1 MCLIF
6 LTQTLNLNWISLRSN
21 FKDFKILDLSLGCD
35 LWLMCTD
42 FFSCSNKQWKVT
54 FKVGIY
60 LSCCISWMM
69 HRRSYKHSD
78 LFPIILKVAKET
90 NEDISRNSEIFKFV
104 ACCISNYF
112 IKELDLRRKFYASRR
127 RPVFC
132 QFLGKF
138 YNTLVT
144 KIQSNAKFSKELFG

>member
-1 MCLIF
+1 MCPFFSNIKWQGSWNLRKSGGAKDMNFRENPIF
-6 LTQTLNLNWISLRSN
+6 FSN
-21 FKDFKILDLSLGCD
+21 FGYFSAK
-35 LWLMCTD
+35 
-42 FFSCSNKQWKVT
+42 FFSCSNKEWKVT

-112 IKELDLRRKFYASRR
+112 IKELDLRRKFHASRR
-127 RPVFC
+127 RPVFVS
-132 QFLGKF
+132 FWVNFIIHL
-138 YNTLVT
+138 
-144 KIQSNAKFSKELFG
+144 

>member
-1 MCLIF
+1 
-6 LTQTLNLNWISLRSN
+6 
-21 FKDFKILDLSLGCD
+21 
-35 LWLMCTD
+35 
-42 FFSCSNKQWKVT
+42 
-54 FKVGIY
+54 
-60 LSCCISWMM
+60 M

-112 IKELDLRRKFYASRR
+112 IKELDLRQKFLL
-127 RPVFC
+127 PEEGQFC

-144 KIQSNAKFSKELFG
+144 KIQPNAQFSKELFG

>member
-1 MCLIF
+1 
-6 LTQTLNLNWISLRSN
+6 
-21 FKDFKILDLSLGCD
+21 
-35 LWLMCTD
+35 
-42 FFSCSNKQWKVT
+42 
-54 FKVGIY
+54 
-60 LSCCISWMM
+60 M

-112 IKELDLRRKFYASRR
+112 IKELDLRQKFCASRR

-138 YNTLVT
+138 YDTLAT
-144 KIQSNAKFSKELFG
+144 KIQPNAKFSKELFG